1 MKSLGKRSLKQKKL
15 GKKILEAEKMK
26 IPFFIIIGEN
36 EVKEN
41 ILTVRKCGEN
51 FDNKL
56 TLEAFLNEI
65 KMLN

>member
-1 MKSLGKRSLKQKKL
+1 MDDRNEKL

-56 TLEAFLNEI
+56 TLETFLNKI
-65 KMLN
+65 RMLD

>member
-1 MKSLGKRSLKQKKL
+1 MNDRNEKL
-15 GKKILEAEKMK
+15 GKKILESEKMK

-56 TLEAFLNEI
+56 TFEAFLNEI
-65 KMLN
+65 KMLD